1 MRRPI
6 SCSAP
11 SDPMKATIREVADKA
26 GVSVATVSRVFNNSP
41 KVVEETRKR
50 IILVADELRYS
61 PNHAARSLSTQRTE
75 SIGMLLPDLHG
86 EFFSEVIRGVDETV
100 QEQKHHLV
108 VSSSHNKKSEI
119 QAALQMMRGRVD
131 GLIVMSPDI
140 DAKTLRENLPSKLP
154 VVLLNCFVDDTAF
167 DSINIDNVGGAYD
180 VVMHLFGHKHTCIAI
195 VKGTEKNHDATLRL
209 QGYCKALAEWNIGRE
224 EELIFPGDFTDSA
237 GYDAAKRILSM
248 KKRPT
253 AIFASNDAMAIG
265 AMSALREFGV
275 DVPAEIAVAGFD
287 DIPMARIIRPKLT
300 TVHIAINE
308 LGKLASETLFAAI
321 RAKDHHVNH
330 HRLIPTKI
338 SIRESCGMH

>member
-1 MRRPI
+1 MRWLI
-6 SCSAP
+6 FCSPP

-61 PNHAARSLSTQRTE
+61 PNYAARSLSTQRTE

-119 QAALQMMRGRVD
+119 QAALKMMRGRVD

-140 DAKTLRENLPSKLP
+140 DAKTLEENLPSKLP

-167 DSINIDNVGGAYD
+167 DSINIDNVGGAYHI
-180 VVMHLFGHKHTCIAI
+180 VMHLFGHKHTRIAI
-195 VKGTEKNHDATLRL
+195 IKGTERNRDATLRL
-209 QGYCKALAEWNIGRE
+209 QGYSKALAENNIARE
-224 EELIFPGDFTDSA
+224 EELLFPGDFTDSA
-237 GYDAAKRILSM
+237 GYDATRKILSM
-248 KKRPT
+248 KNRPT
-253 AIFASNDAMAIG
+253 AIFASNDSMAIG
-265 AMSALREFGV
+265 ALIALRELNV
-275 DVPAEIAVAGFD
+275 EVPEEMAVVGFD
-287 DIPMARIIRPKLT
+287 DIPMARIARPKLT
-300 TVHIAINE
+300 TVHVAINE

-321 RAKDHHVNH
+321 RDKEQHVRH
-330 HRLIPTKI
+330 HRLIPTDI
-338 SIRESCGMH
+338 SIRESCGTH

>member
-1 MRRPI
+1 MRRLI

-11 SDPMKATIREVADKA
+11 STPMKATIKEVADKA

-41 KVVEETRKR
+41 KVVEETRNR
-50 IILVADELRYS
+50 IILVAGELRYF

-100 QEQKHHLV
+100 QEQRHHLV

-131 GLIVMSPDI
+131 GLIVMSADI
-140 DAKTLRENLPSKLP
+140 DAKSLKENLPSRLP
-154 VVLLNCFVDDTAF
+154 VVLLNCFVDDNAF
-167 DSINIDNVGGAYD
+167 DSINIDNVGGAYH
-180 VVMHLFGHKHTCIAI
+180 VVMHLFGHKHTRIAI
-195 VKGTEKNHDATLRL
+195 INGTEKNHDATLRL
-209 QGYCKALAEWNIGRE
+209 KGYSKALEEQNIRRE
-224 EELIFPGDFTDSA
+224 EELMFPGDFTDSA

-253 AIFASNDAMAIG
+253 AIFASNDSMAIG

-275 DVPAEIAVAGFD
+275 DVPTEIAVVGFD
-287 DIPMARIIRPKLT
+287 DIPIARIIRPKLT

-321 RAKDHHVNH
+321 NAKDHHVQH
-330 HRLIPTKI
+330 HRLIPTTI
-338 SIRESCGMH
+338 SIRESCGKH